1 MDHKRTLRAVYNGV
15 ILLLL
20 IGGAYLV
27 IDRFVH
33 FGNVEFTDN
42 ATVRQYITP
51 VDTRVQG
58 FIREIRFEE
67 YQPVHKG
74 DTLVIIEDAEFRLRL
89 AQAKALHDTLEEYS
103 KAQMDFPALTE
114 YTAQYIGEIFE

>member
-27 IDRFVH
+27 IDRFLH

-74 DTLVIIEDAEFRLRL
+74 DTLVIIEDADFACGWHRQRPIWP
-89 AQAKALHDTLEEYS
+89 LHGREAMPRHRAWPPRRATWTS
-103 KAQMDFPALTE
+103 AMPA
-114 YTAQYIGEIFE
+114 